1 MLFGQETRPIAD
13 FLPRI
18 LAHIDGVD
26 EEMVAI
32 LAMDAVI
39 QFVRDSQI
47 LSEVVCVTLEPCIE
61 SYKLHTRLRPYEVL
75 ALRVLSHGYEIPLH
89 ESAVAVD
96 RDFKTLYAQ
105 PNYCTGDNQVEV
117 EFSVV
122 PERDSEDVP
131 AVIYEDWVEPVVA
144 YTLARLHSQPDNQWY
159 NVGEADRQMRLYQ
172 EFVRKARINRI
183 SRGRPLQMRLAGR
196 RTM

>member
-18 LAHIDGVD
+18 MAHIDGVD
-26 EEMVAI
+26 EEMVATF
-32 LAMDAVI
+32 AMDAVV
-39 QFVRDSQI
+39 QFARDSQI

-75 ALRVLSHGYEIPLH
+75 AIRVFSHGREQPLYA
-89 ESAVAVD
+89 SAVAVD
-96 RDFKTLYAQ
+96 RDFKTLYVQ
-105 PNYCTGDNQVEV
+105 PGYCSGDNQVEV

-122 PERDSEDVP
+122 PERDSEAVP

-144 YTLARLHSQPDNQWY
+144 YTLARLYSQPDNQWY
-159 NVGEADRQMRLYQ
+159 NVGEADRQMKLYQ
-172 EFVRKARINRI
+172 DFVRKARINRI

-196 RTM
+196 RKL

>member
-75 ALRVLSHGYEIPLH
+75 ALRVFRMVGSNHSMRLRLRWTGISKRCTCS
-89 ESAVAVD
+89 ESAPT
-96 RDFKTLYAQ
+96 FL
-105 PNYCTGDNQVEV
+105 PSG
-117 EFSVV
+117 
-122 PERDSEDVP
+122 
-131 AVIYEDWVEPVVA
+131 
-144 YTLARLHSQPDNQWY
+144 
-159 NVGEADRQMRLYQ
+159 
-172 EFVRKARINRI
+172 
-183 SRGRPLQMRLAGR
+183 RGSPG
-196 RTM
+196 TP